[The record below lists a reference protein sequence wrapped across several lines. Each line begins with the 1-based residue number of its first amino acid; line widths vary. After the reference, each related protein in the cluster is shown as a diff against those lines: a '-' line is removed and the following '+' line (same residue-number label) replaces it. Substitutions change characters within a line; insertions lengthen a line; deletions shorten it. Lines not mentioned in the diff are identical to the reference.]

1 MRFKRYLWGVCYGIL
16 LTAFTGYVLLDTF
29 LIKQVY
35 AVIPSVQSQAT
46 ETDADTGQ
54 SGLCVQDEPGS
65 VSGDS
70 TASAE
75 VIVTDRSYE
84 DGSVSIAITEYREY
98 DSAIYVAD
106 IQLSSARYLKTAFA
120 EDAYGKNVTERTS
133 AIAQRSGAI
142 LAINGDYYGAQET
155 GYVLR
160 NGVLYRSSASK
171 DQQDLVIYADG
182 SFAIITEGE
191 ASAEALLAE
200 GAQQILSFGPALIT
214 DGSIAVSETD
224 EVGRAK
230 SSNPRTAIGIIDA
243 LHYVFVVSDG
253 RTEESAGLSLYEL
266 AEFMRFLGVATGYN
280 LDGGGSSTMVFN
292 GEVINHPTSSGR
304 SIQERSVSDIVCI
317 GY

>member
-46 ETDADTGQ
+46 ETDADTGK